1 MPTVP
6 TEMKFLKR
14 EYFNQWYH
22 LSSYYAA
29 LICSKLPFM
38 FVLATIYLIMV
49 YIMSSQPLELFRF
62 CMLFLI
68 AFLTA
73 MTSESLGLLI
83 SSRLSLV
90 VSNNTAPNN
99 LSH

>member
-1 MPTVP
+1 
-6 TEMKFLKR
+6 
-14 EYFNQWYH
+14 
-22 LSSYYAA
+22 
-29 LICSKLPFM
+29 M

-90 VSNNTAPNN
+90 VSNNRAHKY
-99 LSH
+99 LSL